1 MQVRTTCPHDCYDCC
16 GIVAEVVGGKVTSL
30 AGSPTHPVTRGFL
43 CGKVSRYLKRQYS
56 PDRILH
62 PLKRQG
68 SSFRRIGWDEAID
81 SVAEGLNEA
90 KRTKGPK
97 SVLCYTDA
105 GSMGYLKSLEGR
117 FWEAFGGMTIAS
129 GSLCSAAGLAALA
142 ADYGQIRQHDPSDI
156 PNSKLLV
163 LWGRNPAVTNIHM
176 VPFIKEAKERG
187 CRVITINPMPSE
199 SAALADLAI
208 SPAPGSDAALALG
221 MANEIISSGM
231 ADIGFIE
238 DRLEGYEAFRDA
250 ASEWDL
256 TRTSETTGVP
266 EDDIRQLSRLF
277 ATVKPAS
284 IWMGFGLQRHSGGGN
299 TVRAINALGAITG
312 NIGRPGAGVNYANR
326 SSRVL
331 APLSGEGAGQEIRRV
346 WKGTLADELEA
357 LGEGEVLAAVIAR
370 ANPLLQCADS
380 AKMERQFKRIPF
392 KVVLEHF
399 MTDTAQA
406 ADIVL
411 PAATFLEEDEIYYS
425 YFHNFIS
432 LGTKA
437 VQPSGEARSD
447 LDIFRSLAERMGY
460 GCFEGKDAQDW
471 IEYALQPAA
480 AYGITYEAL
489 KQEGWIRFPSPEVPW
504 QDGGFPT
511 PSGRMRIGTPQ
522 PPSYVKP
529 YEMPDETYPFYLITG
544 ASRDRLHSQYDN
556 LGADADPLPSV
567 YMNPEP
573 ALRMGL
579 REDDEVEVFT
589 RQGKMVFR
597 LLFDDRMRKDLLYA
611 HHGRWK
617 SRGGGINRLTR
628 GYLSDMGGQ
637 GALYDC
643 VAGIRPLEV
652 S

>member
-1 MQVRTTCPHDCYDCC
+1 
-16 GIVAEVVGGKVTSL
+16 
-30 AGSPTHPVTRGFL
+30 
-43 CGKVSRYLKRQYS
+43 
-56 PDRILH
+56 
-62 PLKRQG
+62 
-68 SSFRRIGWDEAID
+68 
-81 SVAEGLNEA
+81 
-90 KRTKGPK
+90 
-97 SVLCYTDA
+97 
-105 GSMGYLKSLEGR
+105 
-117 FWEAFGGMTIAS
+117 
-129 GSLCSAAGLAALA
+129 
-142 ADYGQIRQHDPSDI
+142 
-156 PNSKLLV
+156 
-163 LWGRNPAVTNIHM
+163 
-176 VPFIKEAKERG
+176 
-187 CRVITINPMPSE
+187 
-199 SAALADLAI
+199 
-208 SPAPGSDAALALG
+208 
-221 MANEIISSGM
+221 
-231 ADIGFIE
+231 
-238 DRLEGYEAFRDA
+238 
-250 ASEWDL
+250 
-256 TRTSETTGVP
+256 
-266 EDDIRQLSRLF
+266 
-277 ATVKPAS
+277 
-284 IWMGFGLQRHSGGGN
+284 
-299 TVRAINALGAITG
+299 
-312 NIGRPGAGVNYANR
+312 
-326 SSRVL
+326 
-331 APLSGEGAGQEIRRV
+331 
-346 WKGTLADELEA
+346 
-357 LGEGEVLAAVIAR
+357 
-370 ANPLLQCADS
+370 
-380 AKMERQFKRIPF
+380 
-392 KVVLEHF
+392 
-399 MTDTAQA
+399 
-406 ADIVL
+406 
-411 PAATFLEEDEIYYS
+411 
-425 YFHNFIS
+425 
-432 LGTKA
+432 
-437 VQPSGEARSD
+437 
-447 LDIFRSLAERMGY
+447 MGY